1 MATKLTL
8 LQIQGQMAALTAKAD
23 RLLKGKW
30 KVVQQIRKQ
39 ITGFGITVDEL
50 FGATHGAWPQE
61 SADAKPKPAKLAKT
75 AKPLSALA
83 AKYSDGANGWSGR
96 GPTPKWL
103 REAIAGGASLKD
115 FDAASGGSKS
125 KSAAP
130 ATATPAV
137 TAASVPV
144 ATKAETPKATPK
156 TTTAKGI
163 AAVKSKSAAGAK
175 GATKAVKAVKA
186 VAAPSVKLS
195 VKPTAKPAAKK
206 AAPKKSAPK
215 KVVPANVAAAPDSEW
230 PVTAAEV
237 VTPAAV

>member
-39 ITGFGITVDEL
+39 ITAFGITVEEL

-115 FDAASGGSKS
+115 FDVAVGGAKS
-125 KSAAP
+125 KGAAP
-130 ATATPAV
+130 AAAASTASTASAV
-137 TAASVPV
+137 TAAVTPV
-144 ATKAETPKATPK
+144 ETKAEKSKKSPK
-156 TTTAKGI
+156 TASK
-163 AAVKSKSAAGAK
+163 AAS
-175 GATKAVKAVKA
+175 
-186 VAAPSVKLS
+186 SVKLS
-195 VKPTAKPAAKK
+195 GAVKTATKPATKSVAKKATPKK
-206 AAPKKSAPK
+206 AAPKKTAPK
-215 KVVPANVAAAPDSEW
+215 MVVPANVAAAPDSEW
-230 PVTAAEV
+230 PVTAAQA
-237 VTPAAV
+237 VTPAGV